1 MYMSTSAAPVFPQE
15 EYPRKKRPRPRPQLV
30 ETENNIIRVRE
41 KRSIYLMYILLCIAI
56 TVSLAIGLLSIYA
69 RKSELKAEINKIESL
84 TQRVNASTER
94 VEMMINATT
103 DLDAVR
109 ETATTK
115 LGMQP
120 AAPYQI
126 VKINVVK
133 DSYTIQYDDQM
144 AEEKNKSLLNRL
156 VSD

>member
-1 MYMSTSAAPVFPQE
+1 ML
-15 EYPRKKRPRPRPQLV
+15 PRNVL
-30 ETENNIIRVRE
+30 
-41 KRSIYLMYILLCIAI
+41 
-56 TVSLAIGLLSIYA
+56 
-69 RKSELKAEINKIESL
+69 
-84 TQRVNASTER
+84 
-94 VEMMINATT
+94 MINATT